1 MATLKTILV
10 TGSGGFLGKNL
21 IQTLSTRD
29 DIRVIE
35 HEVDD
40 SRDDLD
46 KALRVADVVVH
57 LAGVNRPKSTDEYIT
72 GNTQSQNQCVT
83 RFVLQETRRSLCLQ
97 SSRAKQP
104 YGVSKRLAE
113 EQLKKFAMSQCK
125 VVVFRFKNI
134 LVNGPTQL

>member
-1 MATLKTILV
+1 VATLKTILV

-21 IQTLSTRD
+21 IQALSTRD

-57 LAGVNRPKSTDEYIT
+57 LAGVNRPQSTDEYT
-72 GNTQSQNQCVT
+72 KGNAEFTKSICDT
-83 RFVLQETRRSLCLQ
+83 LRAASKGPKIIM
-97 SSRAKQP
+97 SSSIQ
-104 YGVSKRLAE
+104 AE
-113 EQLKKFAMSQCK
+113 LDTPLWC
-125 VVVFRFKNI
+125 
-134 LVNGPTQL
+134 